1 MASPT
6 SRRRAS
12 RAALALLVAIAGLF
26 AGAPVDHAQ
35 AVASSAP
42 TLRRFGGIR
51 SSSHYVTMRDGVRL
65 AVDVHLPKGLAKGE
79 RTATILHLTR
89 YYRSVAFVPI
99 WRPFMGNKPYGI
111 TERDTRP
118 AFVKAGYA
126 WVDVDV
132 RGSGASFGTQL
143 HPLSDDDVR
152 DASDVIDW
160 IVSQPWSAGVVG
172 ATGTSYNGSLAMML
186 ARSDHPA
193 LKAVAPRFSAWDLY
207 EDVVMPGG
215 LQAASLISAWSRLT
229 LAFDRS
235 DLIDVFGWKAWGVA
249 AGVYPVD
256 KQLLPLATATRREN
270 VNIEALL
277 KPIVYRDDRDWRGM
291 PITIDDLSPHARVT
305 PRIPVY
311 SYGGWF
317 DGALPRGQLRQ
328 YLASAAAGGRV
339 RIGPWFHAGL
349 FNASPYAR
357 GGEKAFDH
365 NAELLRFFDAHLRG
379 VAAARNAGPRVDY
392 YTMGQERWKTSNT
405 WPPPGVEW
413 RSLFLAADHRLADAA
428 AAEGEADDRYQVD
441 RELTSGQGSRWGLIV
456 TSGGQ
461 RRYGDRRD
469 RARRLLSYTSRP
481 LAEPLEVTGHPRVHL
496 HMAINTTDAG
506 VFGYL
511 EDVAPDGR
519 VRYITEGQ
527 LRLIHRP
534 LTTSHAES
542 LTPVRTYR
550 RIDGKQMVPGIVDE
564 LRFDLL
570 PTSFE
575 FPAGHSI
582 RLSIAGADDE
592 TFRAPLLVDPLIY
605 RLHRDRQHQS
615 RLELP
620 TYSGG
625 EMKAAF
631 FGQ

>member
-1 MASPT
+1 MKMGRPT
-6 SRRRAS
+6 PRRRAS
-12 RAALALLVAIAGLF
+12 RAALALLAAASCLF
-26 AGAPVDHAQ
+26 LDTPVPHGQ
-35 AVASSAP
+35 AVAASGP

-111 TERDTRP
+111 TERDMRP
-118 AFVKAGYA
+118 AFVKAGYS

-172 ATGTSYNGSLAMML
+172 ATGTSYNGSLAMMI
-186 ARSDHPA
+186 ARSEHPA
-193 LKAVAPRFSAWDLY
+193 LKAVAPRFSGWDLY

-235 DLIDVFGWKAWGVA
+235 DLMDVFGWKAWGVA

-256 KQLLPLATATRREN
+256 KKLLPLATATRGEN

-311 SYGGWF
+311 TYGGWF

-328 YLASAAAGGRV
+328 YLASAGAGGRV
-339 RIGPWFHAGL
+339 RMGPWFHAGL

-357 GGEKAFDH
+357 GGDQKFDH
-365 NAELLRFFDAHLRG
+365 NAELIRFFDAHLRG
-379 VAAARNAGPRVDY
+379 VANEVRSDAPVHY
-392 YTMGQERWKTSNT
+392 YTMGEERWKAAST
-405 WPPPGVEW
+405 WPPPGASW
-413 RSLFLAADHRLADAA
+413 RSVFLASDHRLADNASLEEE
-428 AAEGEADDRYQVD
+428 AEDSYPVD
-441 RELTSGQGSRWGLIV
+441 RTVTSGAGSRWGLIV

-469 RARRLLSYTSRP
+469 RASRLLTYTSRP
-481 LAEPLEVTGHPRVHL
+481 LAEPVEVTGHPRVRL
-496 HMAINTTDAG
+496 HMAVNASDAG
-506 VFGYL
+506 VLAYL

-519 VRYITEGQ
+519 VRYVTEGQ
-527 LRLIHRP
+527 LRLLHRSIEGGASP
-534 LTTSHAES
+534 DV
-542 LTPVRTYR
+542 LTPRRTYR
-550 RIDGKQMVPGIVDE
+550 ARDSKPMIAGDVEEVV
-564 LRFDLL
+564 FDLL
-570 PTSFE
+570 PTSFV
-575 FPAGHSI
+575 FPSGHSI
-582 RLSIAGADDE
+582 RLSLAGADAG
-592 TFRAPLLVDPLIY
+592 TFAVPLPAHDLVY
-605 RLHRDRQHQS
+605 RVHRDAHHAS

-620 TYSGG
+620 THGASSNLQ
-625 EMKAAF
+625 K
-631 FGQ
+631 

>member
-1 MASPT
+1 LAFADAAPQPSSPPADG
-6 SRRRAS
+6 R
-12 RAALALLVAIAGLF
+12 
-26 AGAPVDHAQ
+26 
-35 AVASSAP
+35 P
-42 TLRRFGGIR
+42 TTRRFGGIR

-65 AVDVHLPKGLAKGE
+65 AADVHLPKGLAEGE

-99 WRPFMGNKPYGI
+99 WRPFMGNRPYGI

-118 AFVKAGYA
+118 AFVKAGYS

-172 ATGTSYNGSLAMML
+172 ATGTSYNGTLSMMI
-186 ARSDHPA
+186 ARSEHPA
-193 LKAVAPRFSAWDLY
+193 LKAVAPRFSGWDLY

-235 DLIDVFGWKAWGVA
+235 DLVDVFGWKAWGVA

-256 KQLLPLATATRREN
+256 KQLLPLATATRGEN

-291 PITIDDLSPHARVT
+291 PTTIDDLSPHARVT

-311 SYGGWF
+311 TYGGWF
-317 DGALPRGQLRQ
+317 DGALSRGQLRQ
-328 YLASAAAGGRV
+328 HLASAGAGGRV
-339 RIGPWFHAGL
+339 RMGPWFHAGL

-357 GGEKAFDH
+357 RGDRKFDH
-365 NAELLRFFDAHLRG
+365 NAELIRFFDAHLRG
-379 VAAARNAGPRVDY
+379 VAAGMSDTPRVDY

-413 RSLFLAADHRLADAA
+413 RSVFLAAGHRLADTAA
-428 AAEGEADDRYQVD
+428 AGGEAEDSYRVD
-441 RELTSGQGSRWGLIV
+441 RQVTSRQGSRWGLIV

-469 RARRLLSYTSRP
+469 RAKRLLTYTSGP
-481 LAEPLEVTGHPRVHL
+481 LEEPLEVTGHPRVRL

-506 VFGYL
+506 VFAYL

-519 VRYITEGQ
+519 VRYVTEGQ

-534 LTTSHAES
+534 LTTNSDAES

-550 RIDGKQMVPGIVDE
+550 RIDAKQMMPGIVDE
-564 LRFDLL
+564 LLFDLL

-582 RLSIAGADDE
+582 RLSIAGADE
-592 TFRAPLLVDPLIY
+592 VTFRAPLLVDPLIY
-605 RLHRDRQHQS
+605 RVHRDRQHQS

-620 TYSGG
+620 TYSQA
-625 EMKAAF
+625 K
-631 FGQ
+631 